1 MNELS
6 ESEARERIAALTEDR
21 DFVFGI
27 VHAGESETAHYF
39 LVVHER
45 THEGN
50 RYLNERYV
58 LLAKDDAD
66 IEDTYMKNGI
76 NRRISSD
83 LVDLAD
89 RLADVYQKAADFQHD
104 LAAGDISATAIDGY
118 RPPLYDCNGGE

>member
-1 MNELS
+1 VSLS
-6 ESEARERIAALTEDR
+6 EPEARERIDALTDDR
-21 DFVFGI
+21 DFIFGI

-50 RYLNERYV
+50 RYLNERYA
-58 LLAKDDAD
+58 LLAKPEAD
-66 IEDTYMKNGI
+66 IEDTHMKNGI

-89 RLADVYQKAADFQHD
+89 SLADVYRQAVTFQQD
-104 LAAGDISATAIDGY
+104 LAAGEVGAEAIDTY
-118 RPPLYDCNGGE
+118 TPPLYDCNDGD

>member
-1 MNELS
+1 MSLS
-6 ESEARERIAALTEDR
+6 ESEARERIDALTEDR

-58 LLAKDDAD
+58 LLAKDGAD

-89 RLADVYQKAADFQHD
+89 SLAVLYERAATFQHK
-104 LAAGDISATAIDGY
+104 LAAGEAGAEAIDGY